1 MAIKDLIKK
10 KQAKTAELS
19 KKVTDSETLVKKIQS
34 LEDTNKKLS
43 KERDEHKTALEKFKG
58 EVRTTEIKAKLTA
71 VASAKRAVDPEDI
84 VSRFADKAYF
94 DDATNE
100 VRIKGSEKS
109 LEDEV
114 GDFLRSKPHLQQAER
129 SNSPGAKPFPAGPE
143 AKTVDLSTS
152 EGATNHIRTLLP
164 GTVKRG
170 Y

>member
-19 KKVTDSETLVKKIQS
+19 KKVTDSEVLVKRVQN
-34 LEDTNKKLS
+34 LEATNAKLS
-43 KERDEHKTALEKFKG
+43 KERDEHKSALEKFKG
-58 EVRTTEIKAKLTA
+58 EVRTTEIKSKLAA
-71 VASAKRAVDPEDI
+71 VASAKRAIDPDDI
-84 VSRFADKAYF
+84 IARFSDKAYF

-100 VRIKGSEKS
+100 VKIRGSEKS

-114 GDFLRSKPHLQQAER
+114 GDFLKSKPHLQQVEK

-143 AKTVDLSTS
+143 AKVVDMSTS
-152 EGATNHIRTLLP
+152 EGATNHIRSLLP
-164 GTVKRG
+164 GAVKKG